1 MVKVRIVPSE
11 CYPGK
16 YAIEY
21 KRFFSWKKGF
31 WKKGFVS
38 FVNGEWGNNVFPKD
52 VAIEKANELFDL
64 MNYKIKR
71 K

>member
-11 CYPGK
+11 MHPGK

-31 WKKGFVS
+31 EAYE
-38 FVNGEWGNNVFPKD
+38 NGEWGNKVFPKD

-64 MNYKIKR
+64 MNYKINR
-71 K
+71 KK

>member
-1 MVKVRIVPSE
+1 MIWLRLGLFRQSVIQENMLLNIKD
-11 CYPGK
+11 
-16 YAIEY
+16 
-21 KRFFSWKKGF
+21 FFSWKKGF
-31 WKKGFVS
+31 AS

>member
-21 KRFFSWKKGF
+21 KRLKKK
-31 WKKGFVS
+31 KKGFVS

>member
-1 MVKVRIVPSE
+1 MVKVRIVLSE
-11 CYPGK
+11 CHPGK

-21 KRFFSWKKGF
+21 KRFFS